1 MCQHRVL
8 YIVVISVLVACAAMT
23 ALWPLIMD
31 ELQLQFH
38 SHLNSSHQAQEN
50 FRLVNEVRKMR
61 KEMEGTREKMKRCQQ
76 CEIDVDLHA
85 KENARLV
92 NEVDKLRTEIEEMRE
107 RMKQCLNDVDTEHSV
122 ANRSYWYGVNVT
134 MLYSIGLIVATI
146 FSFCCLYFC
155 YLYFC
160 YLYFCYRGMDGGP
173 RGSGRYQ
180 PRFALRNS

>member
-50 FRLVNEVRKMR
+50 VRLVNEVRKMR
-61 KEMEGTREKMKRCQQ
+61 KDMEGTREKMKRCQQ
-76 CEIDVDLHA
+76 CENDVDLHA

-92 NEVDKLRTEIEEMRE
+92 NEMDKLRTEIEEMRE

-122 ANRSYWYGVNVT
+122 ANRSYWYGFNTT
-134 MLYSIGLIVATI
+134 MLYIWVIIGVIAVIIILL
-146 FSFCCLYFC
+146 FLCC
-155 YLYFC
+155 
-160 YLYFCYRGMDGGP
+160 RGMDGGR
-173 RGSGRYQ
+173 RGG
-180 PRFALRNS
+180 PRFALRNN